1 VRGAEA
7 AGADWWTDEAAVGL
21 MVMQGQIWW
30 VAAGADEPPTRSDPA
45 PDADG
50 LDCCSKA
57 GLANDGLCWSN
68 AELLEAP
75 WLA

>member
-1 VRGAEA
+1 
-7 AGADWWTDEAAVGL
+7 
-21 MVMQGQIWW
+21 MVMQEQICW
-30 VAAGADEPPTRSDPA
+30 VVAGADEPAPRSDPA
-45 PDADG
+45 PETG